1 MLIPYPDL
9 ECTRRTAV
17 FTESSLPA
25 GLTKDHRTKADT
37 WVAINV
43 IQGALVLYLADSSTP
58 INVDPSQSAWLEP
71 AVPHRVVCAQPVR
84 FYLAFY
90 RRRTP
95 STSFARV

>member
-1 MLIPYPDL
+1 MPIPHPDF

-25 GLTKDHRTKADT
+25 GLTKDHRTKADI

-43 IQGALVLYLADSSTP
+43 QQGALFLYLEGSETP
-58 INVDPSQSAWLEP
+58 IKVDPSQSAWLEP
-71 AVPHRVVCAQPVR
+71 AVPHRVVCPQAVR

-95 STSFARV
+95 GMRFAEV